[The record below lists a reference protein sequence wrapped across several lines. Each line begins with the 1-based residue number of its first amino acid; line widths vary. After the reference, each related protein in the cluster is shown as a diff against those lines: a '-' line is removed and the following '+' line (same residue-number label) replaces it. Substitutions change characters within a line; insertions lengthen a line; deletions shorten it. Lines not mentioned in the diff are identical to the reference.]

1 MSGIETWADPARSLK
16 VFARTQFAF
25 NRTKFPST
33 AVLFQGSKSPDGRLP
48 KKQVIKRPRRTKTVL
63 FLSDAE
69 LAVILD
75 AMSYLTYS

>member
-1 MSGIETWADPARSLK
+1 MSSIETWAEPARSLK

-48 KKQVIKRPRRTKTVL
+48 KKQVIKLLGGPKL
-63 FLSDAE
+63 SCSSQMPSLLSFLTQCH
-69 LAVILD
+69 I
-75 AMSYLTYS
+75 